1 MTYQLFSPE
10 VIPGEPFTGL
20 GEWRSWAYTLSNI
33 SLKMLKHHSMSQGLG
48 WDGWDR
54 VGELVRSYL
63 N

>member
-48 WDGWDR
+48 WDDGI
-54 VGELVRSYL
+54 G
-63 N
+63 